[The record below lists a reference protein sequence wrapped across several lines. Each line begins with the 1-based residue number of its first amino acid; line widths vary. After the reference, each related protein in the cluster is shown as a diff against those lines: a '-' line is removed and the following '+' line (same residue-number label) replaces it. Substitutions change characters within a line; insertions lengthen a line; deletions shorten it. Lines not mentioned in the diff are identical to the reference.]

1 MEISTRPFR
10 KDDLSRCLLIEEHTA
25 PKNRYFADVADYF
38 TTTRGELTVALAD
51 GEPAG
56 FGKLTVLFD
65 GSAWLELLRVDPQF
79 QRRGMGMAIYRRYL
93 EQIKDMGCPRAAM
106 YTGVK
111 NVASA
116 APSAFM
122 SNPQGRMKM
131 GSSTMFNRQPL
142 MVPTLACSAAPSER
156 II

>member
-65 GSAWLELLRVDPQF
+65 GSAWLELPVSYTHLTLPTILRV
-79 QRRGMGMAIYRRYL
+79 
-93 EQIKDMGCPRAAM
+93 
-106 YTGVK
+106 
-111 NVASA
+111 
-116 APSAFM
+116 
-122 SNPQGRMKM
+122 
-131 GSSTMFNRQPL
+131 
-142 MVPTLACSAAPSER
+142 
-156 II
+156 